1 MTKNLK
7 RTKIILLEKNIK
19 GVMDLLKIYNTDIET
34 NELQEIK
41 EFKKGAW
48 INLVNPSENEIR
60 KVCENINIQ
69 EEFIRD
75 ALDFEEKARID
86 QEDDDNTILFVVDVP
101 IIEKGEENEI
111 YTTMPLGMIVV
122 RDDFF
127 ITVSLRKNKIIE
139 SFEKRKIKNFQTYKK
154 TRFIFQI
161 LYLNSSFYLNYL
173 KQINKETEI
182 AEYILK
188 NSMRNK
194 ELLKL
199 LNLEKGLV
207 YFTTSLKSNE
217 LVMEKTLRGKI
228 IKLYE
233 EDSEILEDAIT
244 ENKQAIEMAQI
255 YSNILNGTMDA
266 YASIISNNLNSVMKT
281 LTSITII
288 LAVPTMISSF
298 WGMNVGLP
306 LQNSQYGFIVM
317 IIISVILTLLVS
329 WWLKRR
335 NMLD

>member
-1 MTKNLK
+1 
-7 RTKIILLEKNIK
+7 
-19 GVMDLLKIYNTDIET
+19 MDLLKIYHTDIET
-34 NELQEIK
+34 NEFQEIK
-41 EFKKGAW
+41 EYKKGAW
-48 INLVNPSENEIR
+48 INLVNPSENEIK
-60 KVCENINIQ
+60 KVCENVQIQ
-69 EEFIRD
+69 EDFIRD

-101 IIEKGEENEI
+101 VTEKGEEGEVI
-111 YTTMPLGMIVV
+111 YSTMPLGMIVV

-139 SFEKRKIKNFQTYKK
+139 PFEKRKIKNFQTYKK

-194 ELLKL
+194 ELLRML
-199 LNLEKGLV
+199 TLEKGLV

-233 EDSEILEDAIT
+233 EDEEILEDAIT
-244 ENKQAIEMAQI
+244 ENRQAIEMAQI
-255 YSNILNGTMDA
+255 YNNILSGTMDA
-266 YASIISNNLNSVMKT
+266 YASIISNNLNGVMKT

-306 LQNSQYGFIVM
+306 LQDNPFGFIVM
-317 IIISVILTLLVS
+317 ISISIILTLIVS

-335 NMLD
+335 DML

>member
-1 MTKNLK
+1 M
-7 RTKIILLEKNIK
+7 
-19 GVMDLLKIYNTDIET
+19 LKIYNTNMET
-34 NELQEIK
+34 NRLEEIK
-41 EFKKGAW
+41 EFRKGSW
-48 INLVNPSENEIR
+48 INLVNPSENEIKR
-60 KVCENINIQ
+60 VCESINIQ
-69 EEFIRD
+69 EGFIRD
-75 ALDFEEKARID
+75 ALDYEEKARID
-86 QEDDDNTILFVVDVP
+86 TEEDDNTILFVIDVP
-101 IIEKGEENEI
+101 IIEKNEENDV

-139 SFEKRKIKNFQTYKK
+139 DFEKRKIKNFQTYKK

-161 LYLNSSFYLNYL
+161 FYLNSSYFLNYL

-188 NSMRNK
+188 NSMKNK

-199 LNLEKGLV
+199 LSLEKGLV

-217 LVMEKTLRGKI
+217 LVMEKTMRGKI

-233 EDSEILEDAIT
+233 DDEEILEDAIT
-244 ENKQAIEMAQI
+244 ENRQAIEMAQI

-266 YASIISNNLNSVMKT
+266 YASIISNNLNGVMKF
-281 LTSITII
+281 LTSITIV

-306 LQNSQYGFIVM
+306 LQNSPFGFVIM
-317 IIISVILTLLVS
+317 ILISVILTLGVT
-329 WWLKRR
+329 WWLKKKD
-335 NMLD
+335 MLD

>member
-1 MTKNLK
+1 M
-7 RTKIILLEKNIK
+7 E
-19 GVMDLLKIYNTDIET
+19 LLKIYNTDIET
-34 NELQEIK
+34 NEFSEIK

-48 INLVNPSENEIR
+48 INLVNPSENEIK
-60 KVCENINIQ
+60 KVCENIGIQ
-69 EEFIRD
+69 EDFIRD
-75 ALDFEEKARID
+75 ALDYEEKARID
-86 QEDDDNTILFVVDVP
+86 KEEDDNTTLFVVDVP
-101 IIEKGEENEI
+101 ITEKIEDAET

-127 ITVSLRKNKIIE
+127 LTVSLKRNKIIE

-161 LYLNSSFYLNYL
+161 LYLNASYYLTYL

-188 NSMRNK
+188 NSMKNK

-199 LNLEKGLV
+199 LSLEKGLV

-228 IKLYE
+228 VKLYE
-233 EDSEILEDAIT
+233 EDEDMLEDAIT
-244 ENKQAIEMAQI
+244 ENRQAIEMAQI
-255 YSNILNGTMDA
+255 YSNILTGTMDA
-266 YASIISNNLNSVMKT
+266 YASIISNNLNGVMKF
-281 LTSITII
+281 LTSIAII

-298 WGMNVGLP
+298 WGMNVALP
-306 LQNSQYGFIVM
+306 FEKSPIGFVVM
-317 IIISVILTLLVS
+317 VVIAIIMTLAVT
-329 WWLKRR
+329 WWLKKKD
-335 NMLD
+335 MLN

>member
-1 MTKNLK
+1 M
-7 RTKIILLEKNIK
+7 
-19 GVMDLLKIYNTDIET
+19 LKIYNTDIET
-34 NELQEIK
+34 NEFQEIR
-41 EFKKGAW
+41 EFKKGSW
-48 INLVNPSENEIR
+48 INLVNPSENEIK

-69 EEFIRD
+69 EDFIRD
-75 ALDFEEKARID
+75 ALDYEEKARID
-86 QEDDDNTILFVVDVP
+86 KEEDDNTILFVVDVP
-101 IIEKGEENEI
+101 ISEKGEENEI

-122 RDDFF
+122 RDEFF
-127 ITVSLRKNKIIE
+127 LTVSLRKNKIIE

-161 LYLNSSFYLNYL
+161 LYLNSSYYLNYL

-188 NSMRNK
+188 NSMQNK

-199 LNLEKGLV
+199 LSLEKSLV

-217 LVMEKTLRGKI
+217 IVMEKTLRGKI
-228 IKLYE
+228 VKLYE
-233 EDSEILEDAIT
+233 EDEEILEDAIT
-244 ENKQAIEMAQI
+244 ENRQAIEMAQI

-266 YASIISNNLNSVMKT
+266 YASIISNNLNGVMKF

-298 WGMNVGLP
+298 LGMNVKLP
-306 LQNSQYGFIVM
+306 FENSPMGFLIMVLIA
-317 IIISVILTLLVS
+317 IIMTIAVTL
-329 WWLKRR
+329 WLNKKD
-335 NMLD
+335 MLK